1 MGFKVRYMIFYLLCW
16 ALLYACTSTWV
27 WVRGSD
33 RVTIGTESE
42 LDSIQIGGGEW
53 YLSDDDQIGS
63 KKTIDTV
70 SVKDTLKIKEE

>member
-1 MGFKVRYMIFYLLCW
+1 MLLIDRKVVYIVFYVVLTVLM
-16 ALLYACTSTWV
+16 YACTATWV

-33 RVTIGTESE
+33 RVTIGTESA

-70 SVKDTLKIKEE
+70 SVKDTLK